1 MRTTMPPDS
10 PGSLKPEIYTDIL
23 AFVLKQN
30 AFPAGMEELTS
41 NADALKTI
49 AIKKDR

>member
-1 MRTTMPPDS
+1 MRTTMPPDL
-10 PGSLKPEIYTDIL
+10 PGNLKPQEYVDIL

-41 NADALKTI
+41 KADALKTI
-49 AIKKDR
+49 AIKKDK